1 MKPAQIPLVENDLGE
16 LVEGQRLALP
26 WEEQP
31 DAPS

>member
-1 MKPAQIPLVENDLGE
+1 MKSGQHPLVDLGE
-16 LVEGQRLALP
+16 LVSDQPLALS

>member
-1 MKPAQIPLVENDLGE
+1 MKSGQAPLADLGE
-16 LVEGQRLALP
+16 LVSGQRLTLS

>member
-1 MKPAQIPLVENDLGE
+1 MKSGQHPLVDLGE
-16 LVEGQRLALP
+16 LVSDQALALS